1 MSDVEWERKG
11 KPGIGKARQDMDGG
25 VYREVTMRSQYIVL
39 SYLISS

>member
-1 MSDVEWERKG
+1 MLNGKG
-11 KPGIGKARQDMDGG
+11 KERQARDRQGKASMDGG